1 MDPHVSQ
8 IRTLPTAPVNEI
20 RHIKSQSTAELV
32 QYLEIDKDK
41 DKNIARVGTWAMLF
55 LGKPEASHLM
65 LNTKLEHQKEDEG

>member
-1 MDPHVSQ
+1 MDPHVSE
-8 IRTLPTAPVNEI
+8 IRTFPTPPVNEI

-32 QYLEIDKDK
+32 QYLEIDK